1 MNCPPW
7 LTRPRYGLE
16 LTSLHSQMT
25 SKSTLSL
32 RVIYTAASNEDTVS
46 IEGVDLHG
54 VDDTEAVLRPGQA
67 HENQQKQ
74 LPPSNPYPAAAIMNL
89 HSVAVEMSSPIPGDL
104 KFEVGGI
111 IWLDGHSRLFLIADE
126 IFAAFRRN
134 ID

>member
-1 MNCPPW
+1 
-7 LTRPRYGLE
+7 
-16 LTSLHSQMT
+16 MT

-54 VDDTEAVLRPGQA
+54 VDDTEAELRPGQD

-74 LPPSNPYPAAAIMNL
+74 LPPSNSCPAAATKNL
-89 HSVAVEMSSPIPGDL
+89 YSVAVEMSSHIPVDL
-104 KFEVGGI
+104 KFEVGGT

-126 IFAAFRRN
+126 IFAVFRRS